1 MERRQLL
8 QQQEAV
14 KVSEEALLQRLD
26 RVLKKRGLILKK
38 SKAKKDKAELG
49 EWFIVDTLSTTGN
62 FIYKKNVN
70 LEAYARQI
78 GCLEKWERL
87 EG

>member
-8 QQQEAV
+8 QQEAV

-70 LEAYARQI
+70 LEAYARTI
-78 GCLEKWERL
+78 HCLKPYEKL